1 MKWRTIVSTT
11 GSARRPR
18 ETSSVRRRSST
29 SGSGSVV
36 VVVVV
41 DVVVGAAVT
50 VVEVGGSVVVVVV
63 VVPVVAGDV
72 GAVCSFE
79 VHETATTAQSAATT
93 NDVLLTTWEGTGQ
106 SCVPND
112 PPLWLDVLQVR
123 SLLSWLFST
132 LSTMDPSHPA

>member
-1 MKWRTIVSTT
+1 M
-11 GSARRPR
+11 
-18 ETSSVRRRSST
+18 
-29 SGSGSVV
+29 
-36 VVVVV
+36 VVVV

-72 GAVCSFE
+72 GTVCSFE

>member
-1 MKWRTIVSTT
+1 MKWRTIVSTK

-29 SGSGSVV
+29 SGSGSVVV

-72 GAVCSFE
+72 GAVCPFE
-79 VHETATTAQSAATT
+79 VHETATTEQSTATT
-93 NDVLLTTWEGTGQ
+93 NDVLLTTREGTGQ
-106 SCVPND
+106 SCVPKD
-112 PPLWLDVLQVR
+112 PHCG
-123 SLLSWLFST
+123 ST
-132 LSTMDPSHPA
+132 FAGA